1 MTEIPRSS
9 THRLL
14 VIDDNRAIH
23 EDFRKILIAE
33 QNAGDISGIEAAEA
47 ALFGDEPTSSKPMPR
62 SNFRMDS
69 AFQGQ
74 DGFEMI
80 RRARAEDDPY
90 EVAFVD
96 VRMPPGWD
104 GVETTSRIWEVD
116 DDILIVICTAYSDY
130 SWDQMME
137 RIGHTHRL
145 LILKKPFDPV
155 EVLQLANSLTEK
167 WVLQQENRR
176 HTQQLERKVEER
188 TRELKVARDTAEAAN
203 RAKSAFLTNMS
214 HEIRTPMNGVIGM
227 VNMLLGTQ
235 LNQEQRDFAEV
246 VRSSGESLLSLLNDI
261 LDLSK
266 IESGHMELEQTDFDL
281 RELVED
287 AIELQA
293 AAAGKKGLELILD
306 IDPVAVT
313 LVRGDTHRLRQI
325 LMNLVGNA
333 IKFTAKGEVGVRV
346 EITAQ
351 DAGKQDYRIEVSDT
365 GIGIPPDLVGLIFH
379 PFVQAESSTTRRY
392 RGSGLGLPLARH
404 LVELMGGHIGA
415 QSEPGR
421 GSTFWITL
429 SLPRQPGL
437 AAAEA
442 PKADIQGRRA
452 LIVDDNFANRRH
464 LEHQLRQWGVEFRS
478 VSDAASAL
486 DQLDQA
492 HDEGKP
498 FEVLLTDFMMPGI
511 DGLTLSRQVH
521 GDFRH
526 SGLPIIML
534 TSLGERLSP
543 EVQRSA
549 GIRACL
555 FKPARM
561 RSLESALRTC
571 LHGGEGTREFR
582 PPELPPE
589 PKEERW
595 GYRALVV
602 EDNDISQR
610 VARSMLEH
618 FGCRPESAPTGVEA
632 LKLLASEQ
640 FDLVFL
646 DTQMP
651 EMDGFE
657 TAQRIRKAEL
667 AGTWGERRRLQVVAM
682 TASAMAGEREKCLAA
697 GMDDFLAKPVRP
709 EDMREALLRVQASLE
724 AAARKAS

>member
-1 MTEIPRSS
+1 MTEIPRSQ

-33 QNAGDISGIEAAEA
+33 QKAGDISGIEAAEA
-47 ALFGDEPTSSKPMPR
+47 ALFGDEPTTSKPLPR
-62 SNFRMDS
+62 SSFRMDS

-80 RRARAEDDPY
+80 RKARAEGDPY

-104 GVETTSRIWEVD
+104 GVETTSRIWDVD

-137 RIGHTHRL
+137 KIGHTHRL

-176 HTQQLERKVEER
+176 HTQQLEQKVEER

-235 LNQEQRDFAEV
+235 LTQEQRDFAEI

-266 IESGHMELEQTDFDL
+266 IEAGHMEFEQSDFDL

-287 AIELQA
+287 AIELQSV
-293 AAAGKKGLELILD
+293 AAGKKGLELILD
-306 IDPVAVT
+306 VDPVAVT
-313 LVRGDTHRLRQI
+313 LVRGDSHRLRQI

-346 EITAQ
+346 EISSQ
-351 DAGKQDYRIEVSDT
+351 DAEWQEYRIEVSDT

-379 PFVQAESSTTRRY
+379 PFVQAESSSTRRF

-404 LVELMGGHIGA
+404 LVELMGGRIGA

-421 GSTFWITL
+421 GSTFWFTL
-429 SLPRQPGL
+429 RLPRQPGL
-437 AAAEA
+437 AAAEP

-464 LEHQLRQWGVEFRS
+464 LEHQLHQWGVEYRS

-486 DQLDQA
+486 DALDQA

-521 GDFRH
+521 GDYRH
-526 SGLPIIML
+526 SGVPIIML

-571 LHGGEGTREFR
+571 LHAGEPAQEFH
-582 PPELPPE
+582 PPELPVE
-589 PKEERW
+589 PGTHQW
-595 GYRALVV
+595 AYRALVV
-602 EDNDISQR
+602 EDNEVSQR
-610 VARSMLEH
+610 VARSMLER
-618 FGCRPESAPTGVEA
+618 FGCKPESAPSGVEA
-632 LKLLASEQ
+632 LKLLASEA

-651 EMDGFE
+651 DMDGFE
-657 TAQRIRKAEL
+657 TARRIRQAEL
-667 AGTWGERRRLQVVAM
+667 SGAWGTRKRVCVVAM
-682 TASAMAGEREKCLAA
+682 TASAMQGEREKCLAA
-697 GMDDFLAKPVRP
+697 GMDYFLPKPVRP
-709 EDMREALLRVQASLE
+709 EDMREALVSAE
-724 AAARKAS
+724 ATFAAAKKS